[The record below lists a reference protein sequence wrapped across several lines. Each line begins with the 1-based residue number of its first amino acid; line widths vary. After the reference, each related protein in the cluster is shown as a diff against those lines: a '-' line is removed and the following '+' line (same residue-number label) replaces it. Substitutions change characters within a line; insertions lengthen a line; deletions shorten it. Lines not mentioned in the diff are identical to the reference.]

1 MMSDGV
7 LVTTS
12 NPQKGKKPTSAK
24 QTLTRKWIEY
34 MRGMQIIKK
43 QSDPSGKLAYKR
55 AVTSADL
62 VHFLTTYT
70 HLDENTIHDAI
81 ETVLNKSGKSPDS
94 APHPEQD
101 PSNQRTTTQQDPS
114 NQRTTTQ
121 QDTYPA
127 SHSADSPSPDV
138 PHPAPPT
145 QRRWNNDDA
154 EDVDYRDVPQP
165 DPRQLHYSGR
175 VNARGGKKAGIV
187 SQTPNAIN
195 KRNARARKKT
205 LKEAFVDTVVELSE
219 ADVEG
224 VFKILQ
230 PQILDPNTMGTSG
243 RSTQQKKSASPDD
256 IEKVKNIIKTKM
268 NARLRKMLWQVLQES
283 AISEA
288 YISKQQTNKIF
299 QDVIDNKSYGKLRN
313 KSITL
318 QDLQQAWKQSGF
330 STDTQ
335 DIGDILQSKGFGSTE
350 IYRVFDR
357 VLGGNADY
365 KTEDN
370 NNAPDE
376 QPTPAIIKFGQYIQK
391 HGYRDDIIAFMQ
403 QEFGDELAPPEPAP
417 EADSRGFARKA
428 MDWAKNKFGKKT
440 ATVEEIRQIFT
451 AMLLEERTELHLRV
465 KDAELALF
473 GRLRK

>member
-1 MMSDGV
+1 MSDGG
-7 LVTTS
+7 LVTIS
-12 NPQKGKKPTSAK
+12 NPQNGKKPTSAK

-43 QSDPSGKLAYKR
+43 QSDPSGKLAYR
-55 AVTSADL
+55 RSVTSADL

-70 HLDENTIHDAI
+70 YLDENTIHDAI

-94 APHPEQD
+94 ASHPEQD
-101 PSNQRTTTQQDPS
+101 PPNQRTI
-114 NQRTTTQ
+114 TQ
-121 QDTYPA
+121 QDTHPA
-127 SHSADSPSPDV
+127 AHSADSPSPDGQ
-138 PHPAPPT
+138 PPTPPT
-145 QRRWNNDDA
+145 QRQWNNDDA
-154 EDVDYRDVPQP
+154 EDVAYRDVPQSG
-165 DPRQLHYSGR
+165 PRQLHYSGR

-195 KRNARARKKT
+195 KRNVRARKKT
-205 LKEAFVDTVVELSE
+205 LKEAFVDTVVDLSE

-224 VFKILQ
+224 VFKILR

-243 RSTQQKKSASPDD
+243 RSTQQNKSASPDD
-256 IEKVKNIIKTKM
+256 IDKVKNIIKTKM

-318 QDLQQAWKQSGF
+318 QDLQQAWKKSGF

-335 DIGDILQSKGFGSTE
+335 DIGDILQSNGFGSTE
-350 IYRVFDR
+350 IHRVFDR

-365 KTEDN
+365 DTEDN

-403 QEFGDELAPPEPAP
+403 QGFGDELAPPEPEPAP
-417 EADSRGFARKA
+417 ETDRRGFARKA

-451 AMLLEERTELHLRV
+451 AMLLEDRTELHLRV
-465 KDAELALF
+465 KEAELALF